1 MRLFESFRVP
11 AFRYAWSSI
20 SFNSFSNQVNSVAL
34 AWLALEFTGSPL
46 GVGAV
51 IATRNVP
58 RLVLAIPCG
67 AISDRVDRRLLLAL
81 ANYGGAVSSLVVALA
96 SGQAWFGYVALL
108 FASAASGV
116 IDVAQT
122 TWSKAYVFDVVGRE
136 RAVNGLAMEQLANKL
151 FGMVGGFAGGLLL
164 FHTGVGGA
172 YLSMAAGYAVA
183 GLLLNWINVV
193 GLAAPV
199 ASPAVQQDEDMT
211 PWRVVVRLLR
221 SPVVLLLALIALSA
235 EVFGY
240 SNEVLWG
247 PFVQEVL
254 QGDEVG
260 LGNLVGLLNAGGI
273 AGLLL
278 LGIAHRIKPDKAVFL
293 VAAGFA
299 IGLVA
304 FSSTRSML
312 AAGTVI
318 LFVGAAWAVL
328 DSLLPTAL
336 QLGVPNEQ
344 RGAAVGIWNLSRGFG
359 PIGHL
364 EIGALAAIIGVA
376 PTQTANG
383 LLFLAVVAAAGW
395 IYLRVSRR
403 ASTRGRRPTD

>member
-1 MRLFESFRVP
+1 MRLFESFRVR

-67 AISDRVDRRLLLAL
+67 TISDRVDRRLLLAL

-151 FGMVGGFAGGLLL
+151 FGMVGGFAGGLIL
-164 FHTGVGGA
+164 FHTGAGGA
-172 YLSMAAGYAVA
+172 YLSMAVGYTVA
-183 GLLLNWINVV
+183 ALLLNWIKVV

-235 EVFGY
+235 EVLGY

-278 LGIAHRIKPDKAVFL
+278 LGIAHRVKPDKAVFL

-336 QLGVPNEQ
+336 QLSVPNEQ

-364 EIGALAAIIGVA
+364 EIGALAAVIGVA
-376 PTQTANG
+376 TTQAANG

-395 IYLRVSRR
+395 IYLRVGRR

>member
-1 MRLFESFRVP
+1 MKLFESFKEP

-20 SFNSFSNQVNSVAL
+20 SFNSFGNQVNSVAL

-46 GVGAV
+46 GVGLV
-51 IATRNVP
+51 FATRNLP
-58 RLVLAIPCG
+58 RLVFAVPFG
-67 AISDRVDRRLLLAL
+67 ALSDRVDRRLLMVLVNYAAAVTAL
-81 ANYGGAVSSLVVALA
+81 IAALVSNQGWL
-96 SGQAWFGYVALL
+96 GYVVLIFL
-108 FASAASGV
+108 SAASGI
-116 IDVAQT
+116 IDCAQT
-122 TWSKAYVFDVVGRE
+122 TWSKAYVFDVVGHK

-164 FHTGVGGA
+164 FHAGAGGA
-172 YLSMAAGYAVA
+172 FLAMAVSYTVG
-183 GLLLNWINVV
+183 GLLLNWIKVV

-199 ASPAVQQDEDMT
+199 ASAARQQDDDVT
-211 PWRVVVRLLR
+211 PWRVVIRLLR
-221 SPVVLLLALIALSA
+221 IPVVLLLGLVALCA

-254 QGDEVG
+254 QGGEVG
-260 LGNLVGLLNAGGI
+260 LGILVGLLNAGGI

-278 LGIAHRIKPDKAVFL
+278 LGMAHRVKPVKAVFL

-299 IGLVA
+299 VGLIA
-304 FSSTRSML
+304 FSTTSSML
-312 AAGTVI
+312 TAGTIV

-336 QLGVPNEQ
+336 QLSVANDR

-364 EIGALAAIIGVA
+364 EIGVLAAVIGVST
-376 PTQTANG
+376 TQATNG
-383 LLFLAVVAAAGW
+383 LLFLAVIAAAGW
-395 IYLRVSRR
+395 IYLRVSRP
-403 ASTRGRRPTD
+403 ADSG

>member
-1 MRLFESFRVP
+1 M
-11 AFRYAWSSI
+11 
-20 SFNSFSNQVNSVAL
+20 
-34 AWLALEFTGSPL
+34 
-46 GVGAV
+46 

-58 RLVLAIPCG
+58 RLALAVPFG
-67 AISDRVDRRLLLAL
+67 ALSDRVDRRLLLAL
-81 ANYGGAVSSLVVALA
+81 VNYAAAVTALIVALV
-96 SGQAWFGYVALL
+96 SNQGWLGYAALIL
-108 FASAASGV
+108 VSAATGI

-164 FHTGVGGA
+164 FHTGGAGA
-172 YLSMAAGYAVA
+172 YLTMAASYTVG
-183 GLLLNWINVV
+183 GMLLNWIRVV

-199 ASPAVQQDEDMT
+199 ASPVRQQDEDMT
-211 PWRVVVRLLR
+211 PWRVVIRLLR
-221 SPVVLLLALIALSA
+221 NPVVLLLGLVALCA

-247 PFVQEVL
+247 PFVQEIL
-254 QGDEVG
+254 QGDERS
-260 LGNLVGLLNAGGI
+260 LGILVGLLNAGGI

-278 LGIAHRIKPDKAVFL
+278 LGIAHHIKPDKAVFL

-299 IGLVA
+299 IGLMA
-304 FSSTRSML
+304 FSTSRSTL

-336 QLGVPNEQ
+336 QLRVANEH

-364 EIGALAAIIGVA
+364 EIGVLAAIIGTAATQA
-376 PTQTANG
+376 P
-383 LLFLAVVAAAGW
+383 
-395 IYLRVSRR
+395 
-403 ASTRGRRPTD
+403 